1 MRFRHLHILSALFLI
16 IGMAVQFVA
25 SYRNATNYVNT
36 YIEMEKQIAHDKFLF
51 ELYDLHDI
59 GEQLQDYVKLNLE
72 QPNDIGKEAR
82 LIIKHY
88 PHFVSCYVSF
98 IPNYYPGKGKWFC
111 LDTYRKGD
119 SIITI
124 NYGDEQHDYFQRDW
138 YIGAMESG
146 KEGFW
151 SRSYKDDILKEQI
164 FTHSIKITDQNGNAI
179 GVVGL
184 DFSLACT
191 KQLLE
196 DTKPC
201 DDAVCL
207 LYGSDDELIA
217 SSDNLKGQDLSL
229 LNESDWI
236 VSRQTLSPIDMKLVF
251 AVPKRFVWHHIR
263 WGMLL
268 SLAVFVSGIVVVG
281 FLIRRMLRDQRKYA
295 RVEMEKEVMEHELQI
310 AHQIQMDI
318 LRHDFPND
326 DEVEIHANLLP
337 MREVGGDLYD
347 FYRRDEYLW
356 FIIGDVSGKG
366 VPAAM
371 FMAATVNLFRTAVQR
386 LSSPKEIA
394 EELNTVLSDNNP
406 SLTFVTAIIGRLHIP
421 SGQMLYCNA
430 GHCEPLLKH
439 GSTNVEWLKTEA
451 DIPLGYDK
459 TFHFTEHNHLL
470 AQDTT
475 LVLYTDG
482 ITEARNINHTMLGC
496 QRWEK
501 IVAQD
506 GNMLEAVLGY
516 IGKAEQTDDITLFAI
531 HKKGTGHK
539 TTNDLN

>member
-16 IGMAVQFVA
+16 IGMTVQFVA
-25 SYRNATNYVNT
+25 SYRDATNYVNT
-36 YIEMEKQIAHDKFLF
+36 HIEMEKQIAQDKFLF

-59 GEQLQDYVKLNLE
+59 GEQLQDFVKINLD
-72 QPNDIGKEAR
+72 QPNDIGEEAQ

-88 PHFVSCYVSF
+88 PNFVSCYVSF
-98 IPNYYPGKGKWFC
+98 IPNYYPDKGKWFC

-138 YIGAMESG
+138 YTGAMESG
-146 KEGFW
+146 RDGYW
-151 SRSYKDDILKEQI
+151 SRAYKDDVLKEQI
-164 FTHSIKITDQNGNAI
+164 FTHSIKAIDQNGAVI
-179 GVVGL
+179 GVIGL

-196 DTKPC
+196 ESKPC
-201 DDAVCL
+201 DEAVCL
-207 LYGSDDELIA
+207 LYSSDDELIA
-217 SSDNLKGQDLSL
+217 ASSNLKGRDLSL
-229 LNESDWI
+229 LNKSNWI
-236 VSRQTLSPIDMKLVF
+236 VSRQDLSPIDMSLVF

-281 FLIRRMLRDQRKYA
+281 FLIRRMLRDQQKYA
-295 RVEMEKEVMEHELQI
+295 RVEMEKEVIEHELQI
-310 AHQIQMDI
+310 AHQIQMGI

-326 DEVEIHANLLP
+326 DEVEIHADLLP

-386 LSSPKEIA
+386 LSSPKAIA

-430 GHCEPLLKH
+430 GHCEPLLKQ
-439 GSTNVEWLKTEA
+439 GTANVEWLKTEA

-459 TFHFTEHNHLL
+459 TFQFTEHNCLL
-470 AQDTT
+470 AQDAT

-482 ITEARNINHTMLGC
+482 ITEARNNNHTMLGC
-496 QRWEK
+496 QQWEQM
-501 IVAQD
+501 VAQG

-516 IGKAEQTDDITLFAI
+516 IGKAEQTDDITLFTI
-531 HKKGTGHK
+531 RKKSAAQ
-539 TTNDLN
+539 TNTIDLN

>member
-1 MRFRHLHILSALFLI
+1 MRYRHLHILSALFLI
-16 IGMAVQFVA
+16 IGMMVQFVA
-25 SYRNATNYVNT
+25 SYRNAINYVNT
-36 YIEMEKQIAHDKFLF
+36 HIEMEKQIAQDKFLF

-59 GEQLQDYVKLNLE
+59 GEQMQDFVKMNLE
-72 QPNDIGKEAR
+72 QPNDIGEEAR

-88 PHFVSCYVSF
+88 PHFVNCYVSF
-98 IPNYYPGKGKWFC
+98 IPNYYPDKGKWFC
-111 LDTYRKGD
+111 LDTYRDGD

-146 KEGFW
+146 KEGYW
-151 SRSYKDDILKEQI
+151 SRSYKDDILNKKI
-164 FTHSIKITDQNGNAI
+164 FTHSIKAIDPNGNVI
-179 GVVGL
+179 GVIGL
-184 DFSLACT
+184 DFSLAWT
-191 KQLLE
+191 KQLIE

-201 DDAVCL
+201 EEAVCL
-207 LYGSDDELIA
+207 LYGTDDELVA
-217 SSDNLKGQDLSL
+217 SSENLKGLDPSR

-236 VSRQTLSPIDMKLVF
+236 ISRQTLSPIDMNLVF

-268 SLAVFVSGIVVVG
+268 SFAVFASGLVVVG
-281 FLIRRMLRDQRKYA
+281 FLIRRMLRDQNKYA
-295 RVEMEKEVMEHELQI
+295 RMEMEKEVMEHELHI
-310 AHQIQMDI
+310 AHQIQMGI
-318 LRHDFPND
+318 LRHDLPND
-326 DEVEIHANLLP
+326 DEVEIHADLLP

-386 LSSPKEIA
+386 LSSPKAIA

-430 GHCEPLLKH
+430 GHCEPLLKQ
-439 GSTNVEWLKTEA
+439 GTTNVEWLKTEA

-459 TFHFTEHNHLL
+459 TFQFTEHNCLL
-470 AQDTT
+470 AQDST

-482 ITEARNINHTMLGC
+482 ITEARNNDRTMLGC
-496 QRWEK
+496 QQWK
-501 IVAQD
+501 QIVAQG

-516 IGKAEQTDDITLFAI
+516 IGKAEQTDDITLFVI
-531 HKKGTGHK
+531 HKKGAEQ
-539 TTNDLN
+539 TTTID